1 MKNRKKLF
9 IAVAIIIVL
18 IIISAIII
26 FSSNSNEPQETDI
39 VKATALDLSQTIS
52 VTGNIE
58 ANAREEITL
67 PTQQKV
73 IEIYVEEGRQ
83 VKSGDPILKI
93 DAAEYEYQLKKYE
106 LTLELAN
113 TNLQRLM
120 NTTSLSDKRVLENAV
135 KQAQINLANA
145 EANYNEAK
153 RKLDQNQALYEIGA
167 VSKEE
172 YQALEK
178 SAKDYKNNMELMQIQ
193 LDNAGNTLKDFDQNN
208 NDQIKEQKNQVESVK
223 ADIANIKK
231 KIKDST
237 ITSSI
242 NGTVVRLD
250 VSENQY
256 PTVENNIIKIYDLS
270 SYKVKVNISQYD
282 AASVETGQKAT
293 IKLKGIEKEYTG
305 TVTAT
310 GKAAV
315 INVEGTSKEPRLE
328 IEITIDN
335 PDDRIKVGFEAD
347 ADITLKESP
356 QSVAVSY
363 EAVLEDDDG
372 KKYIYVVE
380 EDKAVKRYVTTGL
393 ETDFDIQIT
402 EGLKEGEQYVKNP
415 PSSLKD
421 GDPVRQSGGKS
432 SADKS

>member
-83 VKSGDPILKI
+83 VKAGDPILKI

-172 YQALEK
+172 YQAIEK

>member
-83 VKSGDPILKI
+83 VKAGDPILKI

>member
-1 MKNRKKLF
+1 M
-9 IAVAIIIVL
+9 
-18 IIISAIII
+18 
-26 FSSNSNEPQETDI
+26 
-39 VKATALDLSQTIS
+39 
-52 VTGNIE
+52 
-58 ANAREEITL
+58 
-67 PTQQKV
+67 
-73 IEIYVEEGRQ
+73 
-83 VKSGDPILKI
+83 
-93 DAAEYEYQLKKYE
+93 
-106 LTLELAN
+106 
-113 TNLQRLM
+113 
-120 NTTSLSDKRVLENAV
+120 
-135 KQAQINLANA
+135 
-145 EANYNEAK
+145 
-153 RKLDQNQALYEIGA
+153 
-167 VSKEE
+167 
-172 YQALEK
+172 
-178 SAKDYKNNMELMQIQ
+178 
-193 LDNAGNTLKDFDQNN
+193 
-208 NDQIKEQKNQVESVK
+208 
-223 ADIANIKK
+223 
-231 KIKDST
+231 
-237 ITSSI
+237 
-242 NGTVVRLD
+242 
-250 VSENQY
+250 
-256 PTVENNIIKIYDLS
+256 
-270 SYKVKVNISQYD
+270 
-282 AASVETGQKAT
+282 
-293 IKLKGIEKEYTG
+293 
-305 TVTAT
+305 TAT